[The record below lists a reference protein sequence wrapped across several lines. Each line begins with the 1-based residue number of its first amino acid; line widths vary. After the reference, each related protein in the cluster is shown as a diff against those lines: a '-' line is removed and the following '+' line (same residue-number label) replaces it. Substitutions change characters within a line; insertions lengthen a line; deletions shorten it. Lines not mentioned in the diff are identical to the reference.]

1 ATGATGAV
9 RAKNPSP
16 LVYDKEKN
24 KECKFEGVTT
34 TDENNKDKDCRKT
47 VIYVDSEGY
56 IQNAEIT
63 KKTVKELEH
72 GEMDKI
78 NAIIL
83 HRTESSSEPFDS
95 FKRKKEGTHFVVA
108 KNGTLY
114 QSASLFEWT
123 PHIGKIRSRCQ
134 EEKTWSD
141 EERKKIQ
148 SFGWNPKRL
157 YEYELEKEYPVRYPY
172 NKDSVGIEV
181 VADYVSGSWEN
192 PTAEQMKSI
201 NKLIDILMNIYEL
214 QKKDIYEH
222 DKISYKTAGEGAGLY
237 NYS

>member
-1 ATGATGAV
+1 
-9 RAKNPSP
+9 
-16 LVYDKEKN
+16 
-24 KECKFEGVTT
+24 
-34 TDENNKDKDCRKT
+34 
-47 VIYVDSEGY
+47 
-56 IQNAEIT
+56 
-63 KKTVKELEH
+63 
-72 GEMDKI
+72 M
-78 NAIIL
+78 
-83 HRTESSSEPFDS
+83 
-95 FKRKKEGTHFVVA
+95 
-108 KNGTLY
+108 
-114 QSASLFEWT
+114 
-123 PHIGKIRSRCQ
+123 
-134 EEKTWSD
+134 
-141 EERKKIQ
+141 Q